1 MTSNETVVRRWVDEM
16 WNAADRSLCDDLIAD
31 RFVEHAR
38 APFSETEPGEGD
50 GPAMMRSAM
59 DWLLGQF
66 PDLSMSVEAIVSD
79 GDVVA
84 ARVRS
89 EGTNTGPLNGVL
101 PPTGKRFSA
110 EQSHWFRLEDGKIVE
125 HWATRDDLTVMVQL
139 GMVGGP
145 PRSS

>member
-79 GDVVA
+79 SDVVA

>member
-1 MTSNETVVRRWVDEM
+1 MTSNETVVRRWVEEM
-16 WNAADRSLCDDLIAD
+16 WNAADRSLCDDLIAE
-31 RFVEHAR
+31 RFIEHAR
-38 APFSETEPGEGD
+38 APFSEDEPGEGD

-79 GDVVA
+79 GDIVA
-84 ARVRS
+84 TRVRS

-101 PPTGKRFSA
+101 PPTGKRFSS
-110 EQSHWFRLEDGKIVE
+110 EQSHWFRLEGGKIVE

>member
-79 GDVVA
+79 GDTVA